1 MENIEQL
8 KTLIETVGLTHYGKS
23 LRSKY
28 IHLYN
33 WIMEVTSEYP
43 EDMVLGERVFI
54 VLNGPEK
61 SICEYGS
68 KKLFNTLN
76 KGYRFCSNKC
86 RCRVEEQSRKITKN
100 QNSLTTEE
108 REKRIAAQKATLIE
122 KYGVENAMHIKGIP
136 EKMAATNMERY
147 GFESAAKADIIKDKT
162 AQTNMKRY
170 GGHSSSTVEVREK
183 NKKTNLERYGTEHTM
198 SIAREAYLN
207 QTGVANPFLL
217 PEMQE
222 KARATMLKNHGV
234 EHALQSPEIYTAM
247 EENNFSKYGV
257 KHVMHHPDTVATLEK
272 TMIDKYGFKNHM
284 QNPESI
290 KKFNNIIMEKHNRE
304 NISQIRISDE
314 TLRILKNKKD
324 FTDIMTKN
332 SVLETAVILDV
343 SYTTI
348 LNYCGI
354 YNIDVTSSSYESAI
368 ISFLKNHS
376 INYILHDRNIIKPSE
391 IDIVLPDYKIGIEF
405 CGLYWHSEEPL
416 TRRNQDAK
424 NYHFSKLKRANAA
437 GYRLITIFED
447 EWINN
452 RSIVEKHLLRIVGIY
467 DNGKDSEQLEIKKI
481 ETEQSISFLKTNHI
495 QGHDSNSS
503 IFYGAYDGDDLI
515 AVMTFSENNGYEL
528 TRFATDGKN
537 YPGISNKLFETFI
550 EEYNPKEVIG
560 YSDRRWAERNLY
572 KNLGFSYIE
581 DTEPHCWY
589 INYSKISR
597 DYRFKDEIEFLVE
610 DGDNK
615 SENEIM
621 SEMNFHKIWDCGC
634 SKFIYRNE

>member
-1 MENIEQL
+1 MDNIEQL

-43 EDMVLGERVFI
+43 ENMVLGERVFI

-61 SICEYGS
+61 SICEYGA

-100 QNSLTTEE
+100 QNNLTAEE
-108 REKRIAAQKATLIE
+108 KENRIAAQKATLIE
-122 KYGVENAMHIKGIP
+122 KYGVENAMHIKGVQ
-136 EKMAATNMERY
+136 EKIAATNMERY
-147 GFESAAKADIIKDKT
+147 GFESAAKADIIKDKA
-162 AQTNMKRY
+162 AQTNIERY
-170 GGHSSSTVEVREK
+170 GTHSSSTVEVKEK
-183 NKKTNLERYGTEHTM
+183 AKKTNLQRYGTENTM
-198 SIAREAYLN
+198 AIAREAYYA

-222 KARATMLKNHGV
+222 KARLSMLKNHGV
-234 EHALQSPEIYTAM
+234 EHALQSPEIYAAM
-247 EENNFSKYGV
+247 EEKNFSKYGV

-272 TMIDKYGFKNHM
+272 TMMDKYGFKNHM
-284 QNPESI
+284 QNPEFI

-304 NISQIRISDE
+304 NISQIRMSDE
-314 TLRILKNKKD
+314 TLRILKNEEE
-324 FTDIMTKN
+324 FSDIMTKN
-332 SVLETAVILDV
+332 SVLETSVILDV

-354 YNIDVTSSSYESAI
+354 YNIDVTSSSYETAI
-368 ISFLKNHS
+368 IAFLKENS
-376 INYILHDRNIIKPSE
+376 IKYTLHDRNIIKPSE

-405 CGLYWHSEEPL
+405 CGLYWHSEDPL

-424 NYHFSKLKRANAA
+424 KYHLSKLKRANSA

-452 RSIVEKHLLRIVGIY
+452 RSVVEKHLLRIVGMS
-467 DNGKDSEQLEIKKI
+467 DNGKDSELLEIKKI
-481 ETEQSISFLKTNHI
+481 EAEQSFSFLELNHI
-495 QGHDSNSS
+495 QGYEPNSLIS
-503 IFYGAYDGDDLI
+503 YGAYDDDKLVS
-515 AVMTFSENNGYEL
+515 VMSFLMNNDEYEL

-550 EEYNPKEVIG
+550 EDYNPEEVVG
-560 YSDRRWAERNLY
+560 YADRRWAEQNLY
-572 KNLGFSYIE
+572 KNLGFSYIK

-589 INYSKISR
+589 INYTKISR
-597 DYRFKDEIEFLVE
+597 Q
-610 DGDNK
+610 NK

-621 SEMNFHKIWDCGC
+621 NDMNFHKIWDCGYT
-634 SKFIYRNE
+634 KFNYKK